1 MGARRAGVGGR
12 RCLEWYLSRNSAPV
26 PNMKGDGV
34 DTGKK
39 RDVPA
44 RRGEEGLAKPDYQL
58 QKYLKKGINS
68 MADDRLD
75 EAVAHFERA
84 LAFDPSNVEVLLKL
98 GYARFHMDDHAE
110 AMRVYD
116 RVLDID
122 VANAEAWNLKSL
134 IHYGQKNYARALD
147 SVEKAVDS
155 DPKFGMARYNRACY
169 LSMLGRVTESI
180 EALKRSI
187 EVDVKNA
194 RRAVKDRDFQNVR
207 IEDGFKRIIE
217 VVVLESVRQG
227 YHTIGAI
234 VWTTFLDRVDAE
246 EALRNLMQKGLL
258 TMHERRDGF
267 HKIPTYDLADS
278 VAKKL
283 PPIKR
288 GLFGLKKSSPAEVG
302 GLKRLSSAIQ
312 DVKVSIGEE
321 DVPATLENLEQFID
335 PKRCGEHMIENF
347 LEEHREI
354 RLWKVRLADGS
365 VDFLRDNKK
374 KMMTMLENI
383 EASVTKQLRSEVG

>member
-1 MGARRAGVGGR
+1 
-12 RCLEWYLSRNSAPV
+12 
-26 PNMKGDGV
+26 MKGGN
-34 DTGKK
+34 GGAGGA
-39 RDVPA
+39 PA
-44 RRGEEGLAKPDYQL
+44 RRGDDGLARPDYQL
-58 QKYLKKGINS
+58 QKHLKKGINC

-84 LAFDPSNVEVLLKL
+84 LAVEPDSVEALLKL

-155 DPKFGMARYNRACY
+155 DPKFGMARYNKACY
-169 LSMLGRVTESI
+169 LSLLGRVPEAI

-187 EVDVKNA
+187 EIDVKNA
-194 RRAVKDRDFQNVR
+194 RRAVKDRDFRNVR

-234 VWTTFLDRVDAE
+234 VWTTFLDRADAE
-246 EALRNLMQKGLL
+246 EALRSLMQKGLI
-258 TMHERRDGF
+258 TVHERRDGF
-267 HKIPTYDLADS
+267 HKIPTYDLAET
-278 VAKKL
+278 VAKRL
-283 PPIKR
+283 PPVKR
-288 GLFGLKKSSPAEVG
+288 GLFGVRKSQARGVG

-321 DVPATLENLEQFID
+321 NVGATLENFEQFID
-335 PKRCGEHMIENF
+335 PKKCGEHMIENF

-354 RLWKVRLADGS
+354 RLWKVRLSDGS
-365 VDFLRDNKK
+365 GDFLRDNKK
-374 KMMTMLENI
+374 KMITLFENI
-383 EASVTKQLRSEVG
+383 EASVTKDLRGAA

>member
-1 MGARRAGVGGR
+1 
-12 RCLEWYLSRNSAPV
+12 
-26 PNMKGDGV
+26 MKGDGV

-44 RRGEEGLAKPDYQL
+44 RSGEEGLAKPDYQL

-84 LAFDPSNVEVLLKL
+84 LACEPGNVEVLLKL
-98 GYARFHMDDHAE
+98 GYARFHMEDHAE